1 MNGTNTTPFAAC
13 SGCTTNPL
21 TVTIPSLTIG
31 ANRITLQVTDS
42 AAHVIKLVQALP
54 LTVNV
59 GGLRAF
65 AANTAQS
72 FPGFWFGGN
81 APYLYSWRFCPGSAL
96 VQTVC
101 SRPVASI
108 TTAANSQ
115 LNTQSVL
122 YKFGGVFTD
131 ALKITDTVSPTLGGS
146 PNIVTFTFFP
156 NVTAVTGF
164 PLAYTLT
171 LTSNT
176 TTPTINKP
184 VSFTV
189 VAHYDTSYPLAF
201 RATSINVKV
210 LFGDGGFGTGT
221 ITMGGTGAANSTSI
235 IHSYISP
242 SPAGG
247 YTAFAT
253 GIENDA
259 THSPSSIQE
268 RSANLIETVSGGF
281 AFTLADTPSTLSI
294 TAGGAGGT
302 ETATATLTS
311 GTTSPVTFSILT
323 ALPTGV
329 TASSFSNSPCSPTC
343 SATVTLTSG
352 ATAPVTFSILTTLPS
367 GVTASAFTN
376 SPCSPTCSATVTF
389 TAAKNAPASSTVITI
404 QATGGSPVVT
414 HTTTFTLVVSGFFDF
429 TLAAS
434 PSTLTITDGAA
445 GGVETAAATLN
456 ASATTSPVTF
466 SILTALP
473 SGVTAS
479 SFSNS

>member
-108 TTAANSQ
+108 TAAQNSQ

-131 ALKITDTVSPTLGGS
+131 TLKITDTVSPTLGGA
-146 PNIVTFTFFP
+146 PNI
-156 NVTAVTGF
+156 
-164 PLAYTLT
+164 
-171 LTSNT
+171 
-176 TTPTINKP
+176 
-184 VSFTV
+184 
-189 VAHYDTSYPLAF
+189 
-201 RATSINVKV
+201 
-210 LFGDGGFGTGT
+210 
-221 ITMGGTGAANSTSI
+221 TSI
-235 IHSYISP
+235 IHSYLSP
-242 SPAGG
+242 TPAGG

-294 TAGGAGGT
+294 PAGGAGGT
-302 ETATATLTS
+302 ETATATLT
-311 GTTSPVTFSILT
+311 
-323 ALPTGV
+323 
-329 TASSFSNSPCSPTC
+329 
-343 SATVTLTSG
+343 
-352 ATAPVTFSILTTLPS
+352 
-367 GVTASAFTN
+367 
-376 SPCSPTCSATVTF
+376 
-389 TAAKNAPASSTVITI
+389 
-404 QATGGSPVVT
+404 
-414 HTTTFTLVVSGFFDF
+414 
-429 TLAAS
+429 
-434 PSTLTITDGAA
+434 
-445 GGVETAAATLN
+445 
-456 ASATTSPVTF
+456 
-466 SILTALP
+466 
-473 SGVTAS
+473 
-479 SFSNS
+479 